1 MAAPAELFRPTRLGA
16 LTVPNRFAM
25 APMTRSR
32 AAEDGTPTPLMAEY
46 YAQRAT
52 AGLLISE
59 GTHTTAAGRIGPGA
73 PGLHTDA
80 QQRGW
85 ARVADAVHAQ
95 DGRMFVQLMHAG
107 RLAHPAFLPDGLHP
121 VAPSALAAR
130 ALIYTPEGTLP
141 AVTPDELT
149 PARIEHL
156 ADEFVRAAERAV
168 AAGLDGVEIH
178 AANGYLLHQFLADN
192 TNLRTDAW
200 GGTVTGRIRLIVE
213 TVRAVAATIGADRV
227 GLRISPG
234 NGFGDLYEHNP
245 DETYTALVRELAR
258 DPVAYLHLNE
268 TGTDLDHDLRELW
281 PTALVITPTAADPD
295 DVAKTRAA
303 AAWLARGADLVAF
316 GRGFIANPDLV
327 ERLRTGAP
335 LNTPIRVGFYGGD
348 RHGYTDYPTLADE
361 QPFTPP
367 GPADPGASGTS
378 P

>member
-1 MAAPAELFRPTRLGA
+1 
-16 LTVPNRFAM
+16 
-25 APMTRSR
+25 MTRSR

-52 AGLLISE
+52 AGLLITE

-73 PGLHTDA
+73 PGLHTDE

-85 ARVADAVHAQ
+85 ARVADDVHAQ
-95 DGRMFVQLMHAG
+95 GGRIFVQLMHAG
-107 RLAHPAFLPDGLHP
+107 RLAHPSFLPEDLHP
-121 VAPSALAAR
+121 VGPSALPAR
-130 ALIYTPEGTLP
+130 ALVYTPDGTLP
-141 AVTPDELT
+141 AVTPHELT
-149 PARIEHL
+149 AVQIEQVI
-156 ADEFVRAAERAV
+156 DEFVQAAERAV

-200 GGTVTGRIRLIVE
+200 GGTVTGRIRLIIE
-213 TVRAVAATIGADRV
+213 TVRAVAAAIGPDRV

-234 NGFGDLYEHNP
+234 NGFGDLYEHSP
-245 DETYTALVRELAR
+245 DETYTALVHELAH

-268 TGTDLDHDLRELW
+268 TGTDLDPEIRKLW
-281 PTALVITPTAADPD
+281 PTALVVTPTVADPD
-295 DVAKTRAA
+295 DIAKTRAA
-303 AAWLARGADLVAF
+303 AGWLARGADLVAF

-335 LNTPIRVGFYGGD
+335 LNTPISVGFYGGD
-348 RHGYTDYPTLADE
+348 RHGYTDYPTLVDE
-361 QPFTPP
+361 QLASS
-367 GPADPGASGTS
+367 GPSETS